1 MFLENEIE
9 ERTLALYE
17 STFDH
22 HLSMI
27 INEDAIYTTESVGYY
42 EESASEKIDA
52 VKEFFGKLWDAI
64 KKFCE
69 RSTEVIKDKIAEIKQ
84 KRLIDKIEKSAIK
97 NINNIKINNIDM
109 TAKQIKEVSVTAIK
123 LSAEYTKK
131 VRSAKSTEEINKIES
146 EFDEKLRR
154 LNDELSVKKINK
166 EIPIGDAFGNALSEQ
181 GDWIVTYSQDIIDK
195 FNDQATDYATQVA
208 KMEEQKEIDAEIAK
222 QKAVVEARKAAMKN
236 FGTKTTAFFKKVK
249 SKFTKTHLAVL
260 GAIVATATAAVAGKK
275 VYDNHKA
282 VSESVEESF
291 VDMDYL
297 FDELCESASDMF
309 EDEFNVYEA
318 AISDM
323 DFDSENFFEGANLE
337 SREHFKQFKKEH
349 SVLMKKYKSEVKSG
363 KYKEAIATLKTLKKK
378 NDAYM
383 KKIYAEV
390 DTAGSIAFGF
400 FLTGGFP
407 FLLRSIIT
415 ALTALLLPVVGGLAG
430 FAANIATLIE
440 RINVIIDDCKR
451 ENRGLA
457 IEDANMYKNAI
468 KVRMKEYNKLYDHL
482 IQKVQMLMQNEK
494 KAVKESADDLPY
506 LDYYNSFFTTTESV
520 EDDEHS
526 GYDSFDDILS
536 DLDMEF

>member
-42 EESASEKIDA
+42 EESASDKIDA
-52 VKEFFGKLWDAI
+52 VKEFFSKLWDAI

-69 RSTEVIKDKIAEIKQ
+69 RSTEVIKDKIAEIKE

-109 TAKQIKEVSVTAIK
+109 TAKQIKKVSVIAIK

-131 VRSAKSTEEINKIES
+131 VRSAKSTEEINKIETD
-146 EFDEKLRR
+146 FDEKLRR

-166 EIPIGDAFGNALSEQ
+166 EIPIGDALPNALSEQ
-181 GDWIVTYSQDIIDK
+181 GDWIVTYSQDIIGK

-208 KMEEQKEIDAEIAK
+208 KMEEQEEIDAEIAK
-222 QKAVVEARKAAMKN
+222 RKEVVEARKAAIKN

-275 VYDNHKA
+275 MYDNHKA
-282 VSESVEESF
+282 VSESVEKTS

-297 FDELCESASDMF
+297 FDELCESASGML
-309 EDEFNVYEA
+309 EEQFNAYEA
-318 AISDM
+318 TLSDM
-323 DFDSENFFEGANLE
+323 DFDSENFFEGANLNTR
-337 SREHFKQFKKEH
+337 SHFKEFKKEH
-349 SVLMKKYKSEVKSG
+349 HALMKKYKSEVKAG
-363 KYKEAIATLKTLKKK
+363 KYKEAIATLKILQKK
-378 NDAYM
+378 NNEYS
-383 KKIYAEV
+383 KKIYDEI
-390 DTAGSIAFGF
+390 DTVGSVAFGF
-400 FLTGGFP
+400 FITGWFP
-407 FLLRSIIT
+407 FILRNIISY
-415 ALTALLLPVVGGLAG
+415 AALLIPPVGGAAKLAVK
-430 FAANIATLIE
+430 IDTIIK
-440 RINVIIDDCKR
+440 RVSVIIDDCKR
-451 ENRGLA
+451 EKRNLETKDLNWYRNG
-457 IEDANMYKNAI
+457 I
-468 KVRMKEYNKLYDHL
+468 KVRMKEYNKIYEKL
-482 IQKVQMLMQNEK
+482 IERVKMKMQAEK
-494 KAVKESADDLPY
+494 QAVKESADDLQ
-506 LDYYNSFFTTTESV
+506 DYYDSFFTITESV
-520 EDDEHS
+520 EDDEYS

-536 DLDMEF
+536 DLDMDF

>member
-42 EESASEKIDA
+42 EESASDKIDA
-52 VKEFFGKLWDAI
+52 VKEFFSKLWDAI

-109 TAKQIKEVSVTAIK
+109 TAKQIKEVSVTSIK

-131 VRSAKSTEEINKIES
+131 VRSAKSTEEINKIETD
-146 EFDEKLRR
+146 FDEKLRR

-208 KMEEQKEIDAEIAK
+208 KMEEQEEIDAEIAK
-222 QKAVVEARKAAMKN
+222 RKEVVEARKEAIKN

-260 GAIVATATAAVAGKK
+260 GAIVATATTALAGKK
-275 VYDNHKA
+275 MYDNHKA
-282 VSESVEESF
+282 VSESVEETS
-291 VDMDYL
+291 VDMNYL
-297 FDELCESASDMF
+297 FDELCESASGMF
-309 EDEFNVYEA
+309 EEQFNAYEA
-318 AISDM
+318 ALSDM

-415 ALTALLLPVVGGLAG
+415 ALTALLIPIVGGLAG
-430 FAANIATLIE
+430 FAASIATLIE

-451 ENRGLA
+451 ENRGLTV
-457 IEDANMYKNAI
+457 EDANLYKNAI
-468 KVRMKEYNKLYDHL
+468 KVRMKEYNKLYDYL
-482 IQKVQMLMQNEK
+482 IQKVQTLMQQEK
-494 KAVKESADDLPY
+494 QAVKESADDLQ
-506 LDYYNSFFTTTESV
+506 DYYDSFFTTTESV

-536 DLDMEF
+536 DLDMDF

>member
-42 EESASEKIDA
+42 EESASDKIDA
-52 VKEFFGKLWDAI
+52 VKEFFSKLWDAI

-97 NINNIKINNIDM
+97 NINNITINNIDM
-109 TAKQIKEVSVTAIK
+109 TAKQIKEVSVTSIK

-131 VRSAKSTEEINKIES
+131 VRSAKSTEEINKIETD
-146 EFDEKLRR
+146 FDEKLRR

-208 KMEEQKEIDAEIAK
+208 KMEEQEEIDAEIAK
-222 QKAVVEARKAAMKN
+222 RKEVVEARKEAIKN

-260 GAIVATATAAVAGKK
+260 GAIVATATTALAGKK
-275 VYDNHKA
+275 MYDNHKA
-282 VSESVEESF
+282 VSESVEETS
-291 VDMDYL
+291 VDMNYL
-297 FDELCESASDMF
+297 FDELCESASGMF
-309 EDEFNVYEA
+309 EEQFNAYEA
-318 AISDM
+318 ALSDM

-415 ALTALLLPVVGGLAG
+415 ALTALLIPIVGGLAG
-430 FAANIATLIE
+430 FAASIATLIE

-451 ENRGLA
+451 ENRGLTV
-457 IEDANMYKNAI
+457 EDANLYKNAI
-468 KVRMKEYNKLYDHL
+468 KVRMKEYNKLYDYL
-482 IQKVQMLMQNEK
+482 IQKVQTLMQQEK
-494 KAVKESADDLPY
+494 QAVKESADDLQ
-506 LDYYNSFFTTTESV
+506 DYYDSFFTTTESV

-536 DLDMEF
+536 DLDMDF